1 MNESFSIVEPQRL
14 VLDTHILI
22 WYVEGIKLTEEHI
35 DLIEKSRTA
44 RQLYISA
51 ISVWEI
57 AMLASK
63 GRIVINIPIKEW
75 VERVVTNLDI
85 NLIDLSPDILI
96 ESSLLPNY
104 EYKDPADRMI
114 IASVRSTNSQLM
126 TFDQKI
132 IDYANIGYLKLCIV
146 PDYDGVD

>member
-1 MNESFSIVEPQRL
+1 MIGMLIMTDQGGL

-22 WYVEGIKLTEEHI
+22 WYAEGIKLEGKQLEI
-35 DLIEKSRTA
+35 IEKNRA
-44 RQLYISA
+44 KGQLYLST

-63 GRIVINIPIKEW
+63 GKIVINIPIKEW
-75 VERVVTNLDI
+75 IEKLMATLNIR
-85 NLIDLSPDILI
+85 LIDLSPNILI
-96 ESSLLPNY
+96 ESSVLPNY
-104 EYKDPADRMI
+104 EHKDPADRII

-132 IDYANIGYLKLCIV
+132 INYANLGYLKLASIS
-146 PDYDGVD
+146 